1 MQKLLG
7 IVLVAILS
15 LGFNAS
21 PASAKVAAGASC
33 STIGATTSVAGKS
46 LVCKKVGSKKLWTIS
61 TSSKASTPPS
71 TPKAAGFCADASTV
85 VGDIT
90 KYNACAVFLSAES
103 AVLTRLKNS
112 GHVDAPVKMIADP
125 SIDAKWIGTEKARV
139 TDAYNFWLPDFK
151 PESFTELY
159 WLMNTKDQVAWANSI
174 WLPLEGNN
182 NGHASI
188 DHLSPSSCNAA
199 DSADFGQIDWQTHTY
214 TSHGYITNTCAGETT
229 PDKAFKVIH
238 EYTHLVQYSMNIV
251 QNGPSWLTEGGADY
265 FGEILGNAQVS
276 QALVDAHH
284 KSYVQAIP
292 TVSSWSSQ
300 RWLTEAKAL
309 ENANADPHEAYYLG
323 SLITE
328 LLIGVYGLDKYV
340 SFMKS
345 YSSAPNI
352 FMGPDRVDSS
362 FLPTQFQKVYGISL
376 DDFYKDAYP
385 YVHEMSALY
394 ESN

>member
-15 LGFNAS
+15 LGLNVS
-21 PASAKVAAGASC
+21 PAKAKVAAGATC
-33 STIGATTSVAGKS
+33 SKIGATTSVGGKS
-46 LVCKKVGSKKLWTIS
+46 LVCKKVGSKKLWTLS
-61 TSSKASTPPS
+61 ASSMTPTPSS
-71 TPKAAGFCADASTV
+71 TPKAAGFCADTPTA
-85 VGDIT
+85 VGEIT
-90 KYNACAVFLSAES
+90 NYNACAVFLNAES
-103 AVLTRLKNS
+103 ALLARLKNS
-112 GHVDAPVKMIADP
+112 GHVAAPVKIIADP
-125 SIDAKWIGTEKARV
+125 GIDSQWISAEKARV

-174 WLPLEGNN
+174 WLPLEGNT

-199 DSADFGQIDWQTHTY
+199 DSADFGQVDWQTHTY

-251 QNGPSWLTEGGADY
+251 QNGPSWLAEGGADY

-284 KSYVQAIP
+284 KMYVQWIP
-292 TVSSWSSQ
+292 NVSSWSSQ
-300 RWLTEAKAL
+300 QWLTEAKSL

-328 LLIGVYGLDKYV
+328 LLVGVYGLDKYIA
-340 SFMKS
+340 FMKS

-352 FMGPDRVDSS
+352 FMGPERADGA
-362 FLPTQFQKVYGISL
+362 FLPAQFQKVYGISL

-385 YVHEMSALY
+385 YVHAMSKLY